1 MSVLWSLSLRA
12 NSADETAKINEYA
25 KDLNQKYNF
34 ELYTEE
40 YGGLEFFDWGFR
52 YEDIDTDKVKLAE
65 EMIKEV
71 VAHFPDMKLTFRWT
85 GDGSCIQWE
94 MISKNGVLVDVEP
107 WQVWIHC
114 EKESFGELLANIPFI
129 KQRGF
134 DVRCDEDKMELCW
147 EYDHISEEDL
157 CNDTIVQLS
166 KKMAQTTIYSYK
178 SIMMDNGRQIETF
191 CVMKNGEGEWLV
203 DGALEGLM
211 FCWMV
216 HCWVLERSF
225 SFWDIIKKPEDCFE
239 QLLDNERMSEGTNGD
254 IYKTLSYSVEYEADN
269 SANRGLEHWLAL
281 FKSEDKQWLMAA
293 DRMLYDCIVLAGMH
307 HNWNTD
313 SSDTPL
319 FEYNE
324 QDELRLFER
333 VSANWRRWP
342 NLDEQ
347 KAYVNLLKFTNLDY
361 KPILRNYLERIKPHR
376 KETDEEMQWLLQEIG
391 GN

>member
-12 NSADETAKINEYA
+12 KSADEAAKINEYA
-25 KDLNQKYNF
+25 KELNQKYNF

-40 YGGLEFFDWGFR
+40 YGGLKFLDLGFR
-52 YEDIDTDKVKLAE
+52 YEDIDSDKVKPAK

-71 VAHFPDMKLTFRWT
+71 VAYFPDMKLTYLWT
-85 GDGSCIQWE
+85 GDGSSIHWE
-94 MISKNGVLVDVEP
+94 TISKNGVLVDVEP

-166 KKMAQTTIYSYK
+166 KKMAETTIYSYK

-203 DGALEGLM
+203 DWALEGLV

-225 SFWDIIKKPEDCFE
+225 SIWDIIKKPEDCFE

-254 IYKTLSYSVEYEADN
+254 IYKTLSRSVEYEADN
-269 SANRGLEHWLAL
+269 SANRGLGHWLAL

-333 VSANWRRWP
+333 VSANWRGM
-342 NLDEQ
+342 NLQEQ
-347 KAYVNLLKFTNLDY
+347 KVYINLLKFTNLDY
-361 KPILRNYLERIKPHR
+361 KSILRNYLEIIKPHR
-376 KETDEEMQWLLQEIG
+376 KETAEDLQWLLQEIG
-391 GN
+391 SN

>member
-12 NSADETAKINEYA
+12 KSADETAKINEYA
-25 KDLNQKYNF
+25 KVLNQKYNF

-52 YEDIDTDKVKLAE
+52 YEDIDSDKVKLAE

-71 VAHFPDMKLTFRWT
+71 VAHFPDMKLTFLWT
-85 GDGSCIQWE
+85 GDGTCIQWE

-107 WQVWIHC
+107 WRVWIHC

-134 DVRCDEDKMELCW
+134 DVRCDEDEMDICW
-147 EYDHISEEDL
+147 EYDHMSEEDL

-178 SIMMDNGRQIETF
+178 HMMMDNVNEIETF

-203 DGALEGLM
+203 DWALEGLAH
-211 FCWMV
+211 WAWE
-216 HCWVLERSF
+216 HKARSW
-225 SFWDIIKKPEDCFE
+225 SYWDVIKKPEDCLE
-239 QLLDNERMSEGTNGD
+239 QMLDEVRRGKDTEGYIFITLL
-254 IYKTLSYSVEYEADN
+254 YSAEYEADN
-269 SANRGLEHWLAL
+269 TANRGLEHWLAL

-313 SSDTPL
+313 SSDTSL

-333 VSANWRRWP
+333 VSDNWRSM
-342 NLDEQ
+342 NLQ
-347 KAYVNLLKFTNLDY
+347 KQKVYINLLKFTNLDY
-361 KPILRNYLERIKPHR
+361 KPILRNYLEEIKPYR
-376 KETDEEMQWLLQEIG
+376 KEADEEMQWLHQEIG
-391 GN
+391 SN

>member
-12 NSADETAKINEYA
+12 NSADEIAKINEYA
-25 KDLNQKYNF
+25 KELNQKYNF

-94 MISKNGVLVDVEP
+94 MISKNGVLVDIEP

-114 EKESFGELLANIPFI
+114 EKESFGELVANIPFI

-203 DGALEGLM
+203 DWALEGLM

-216 HCWVLERSF
+216 HCWALERSF
-225 SFWDIIKKPEDCFE
+225 IFWDIIKKPEDCFE

-333 VSANWRRWP
+333 ISANWRRP
-342 NLDEQ
+342 NLNEQ
-347 KAYVNLLKFTNLDY
+347 KVYINLLKFTNLDY
-361 KPILRNYLERIKPHR
+361 KPILRNHLNRIKPHR

>member
-12 NSADETAKINEYA
+12 KSADETAKINEYA
-25 KDLNQKYNF
+25 KELNQKYNF

-40 YGGLEFFDWGFR
+40 YGGLKFLDWGFR
-52 YEDIDTDKVKLAE
+52 YEDIDSDKVKPAK

-71 VAHFPDMKLTFRWT
+71 VAHFPDMKLTYLWT
-85 GDGSCIQWE
+85 GDGSSIQWE
-94 MISKNGVLVDVEP
+94 TISKNGVLVDVEP

-147 EYDHISEEDL
+147 EYDHMSEEDL

-178 SIMMDNGRQIETF
+178 SIMHGLSCKQIETF

-203 DGALEGLM
+203 DWALERLM

-216 HCWVLERSF
+216 HCWVLERSW
-225 SFWDIIKKPEDCFE
+225 SIWDIIKKPEDCFE
-239 QLLDNERMSEGTNGD
+239 QLLDEERMSEGANGD

-269 SANRGLEHWLAL
+269 SANRGLGHWLAL

-293 DRMLYDCIVLAGMH
+293 DRMLYDCIVLVGMH

-333 VSANWRRWP
+333 VSDNWRGM
-342 NLDEQ
+342 NLQEQ
-347 KAYVNLLKFTNLDY
+347 KVYINLLKFTNLDY
-361 KPILRNYLERIKPHR
+361 KSILRNYLEVIKPRR
-376 KETDEEMQWLLQEIG
+376 KETAEDLQWLLQEIG
-391 GN
+391 DN

>member
-12 NSADETAKINEYA
+12 MSADEIAKINEYA
-25 KDLNQKYNF
+25 KELNQKYNF

-40 YGGLEFFDWGFR
+40 YGGLKFFDWGFR

-85 GDGSCIQWE
+85 GDGACYQWE

-107 WQVWIHC
+107 WQVRIHC

-134 DVRCDEDKMELCW
+134 DVRCNEDKMDICW
-147 EYDHISEEDL
+147 EYDHMSEEDL

-178 SIMMDNGRQIETF
+178 SIMMDNVNQIETF

-203 DGALEGLM
+203 DLALEGLVP
-211 FCWMV
+211 W
-216 HCWVLERSF
+216 ERPWSL
-225 SFWDIIKKPEDCFE
+225 WDVIKKPEDCLE
-239 QLLDNERMSEGTNGD
+239 QLLDKERMGEDTEGD
-254 IYKTLSYSVEYEADN
+254 IFITLLYSAEYEAYN
-269 SANRGLEHWLAL
+269 SANRGLGHWLAL

-293 DRMLYDCIVLAGMH
+293 GRMLYDCIVLAGMH

-313 SSDTPL
+313 SSDTSL

-333 VSANWRRWP
+333 VSDNWRGM
-342 NLDEQ
+342 NIQEQ
-347 KAYVNLLKFTNLDY
+347 KVYINLLKFTNLDY
-361 KPILRNYLERIKPHR
+361 KSILRNYLEIIKPRR
-376 KETDEEMQWLLQEIG
+376 KETAEDLQWLLQEIG
-391 GN
+391 SN

>member
-1 MSVLWSLSLRA
+1 MSVLWVLSLRA
-12 NSADETAKINEYA
+12 KSADETAKINEYA
-25 KDLNQKYNF
+25 KELNKRYNL
-34 ELYTEE
+34 ELYSQE
-40 YGGLEFFDWGFR
+40 YCSGLDFFDWGFS
-52 YEDIDTDKVKLAE
+52 YEDVDTDKVKLAE

-85 GDGSCIQWE
+85 GDGPCIQWE

-107 WQVWIHC
+107 WRVWIHC

-134 DVRCDEDKMELCW
+134 DVRCNEDEMDLCW
-147 EYDHISEEDL
+147 EYDHMSEEDL

-203 DGALEGLM
+203 DWALEGLM

-254 IYKTLSYSVEYEADN
+254 IYKTLSRSVEYEADN
-269 SANRGLEHWLAL
+269 SANRGLGHWLAL

-333 VSANWRRWP
+333 VSANWEWP
-342 NLDEQ
+342 NLNEQ
-347 KAYVNLLKFTNLDY
+347 KVYINLLKFTNLDY
-361 KPILRNYLERIKPHR
+361 KPILRNHLERIKPHR

-391 GN
+391 DN

>member
-12 NSADETAKINEYA
+12 KSADEIAKINEYA
-25 KDLNQKYNF
+25 KELNQKYNF

-40 YGGLEFFDWGFR
+40 YGGLQFFDWGFR
-52 YEDIDTDKVKLAE
+52 YEDIDDDKVKLAE

-107 WQVWIHC
+107 WRVWIHC

-134 DVRCDEDKMELCW
+134 DVRCNEDKMDICW

-178 SIMMDNGRQIETF
+178 SIMMDNVKGIETF

-203 DGALEGLM
+203 DWALEGL
-211 FCWMV
+211 V
-216 HCWVLERSF
+216 DWVYRERSW
-225 SFWDIIKKPEDCFE
+225 SFWDVIKKPEECLE
-239 QLLDNERMSEGTNGD
+239 QLLDKERMGEDTEGD
-254 IYKTLSYSVEYEADN
+254 IYLTLLYSAENETDN

-293 DRMLYDCIVLAGMH
+293 DRMLYDCVVLAGMH

-324 QDELRLFER
+324 QDELRLFES
-333 VSANWRRWP
+333 VAANWRNM

-347 KAYVNLLKFTNLDY
+347 KAYVNLLKYTNLDY
-361 KPILRNYLERIKPHR
+361 KPILRNHLERIKPHR
-376 KETDEEMQWLLQEIG
+376 KETDEVMQWLLQEIG

>member
-12 NSADETAKINEYA
+12 ENADETAKINEYA
-25 KDLNQKYNF
+25 KELNQKYNF

-40 YGGLEFFDWGFR
+40 YGGLKFFDWGFR
-52 YEDIDTDKVKLAE
+52 YEDIDSDKVKPAK

-71 VAHFPDMKLTFRWT
+71 VAHFPDMKLTYLWT
-85 GDGSCIQWE
+85 GDGSCIHWE
-94 MISKNGVLVDVEP
+94 TISKNGVLVDVEP

-134 DVRCDEDKMELCW
+134 DVRCNEDEMDLCW

-166 KKMAQTTIYSYK
+166 KKMAQTNIYSYK

-203 DGALEGLM
+203 DWALEGLM

-254 IYKTLSYSVEYEADN
+254 IYKTLSRSVEYEADN
-269 SANRGLEHWLAL
+269 SANRGLGHWLAL

-347 KAYVNLLKFTNLDY
+347 KVYVNLLKFTNLDY
-361 KPILRNYLERIKPHR
+361 KPILRNFLEIIKPHR
-376 KETDEEMQWLLQEIG
+376 KETDEVMQWLLQEIG
-391 GN
+391 DN

>member
-12 NSADETAKINEYA
+12 KSADETAKINEYA
-25 KDLNQKYNF
+25 KELNQKYNF

-52 YEDIDTDKVKLAE
+52 YEDIDSDKVKLAE

-94 MISKNGVLVDVEP
+94 MISKSGVLVDVEP
-107 WQVWIHC
+107 WMVCIHC
-114 EKESFGELLANIPFI
+114 EKESFGELVANIPFI

-134 DVRCDEDKMELCW
+134 DVRCNEDEMDLCW
-147 EYDHISEEDL
+147 KYDHMSEEDL

-166 KKMAQTTIYSYK
+166 KKMEQTTIYSYK
-178 SIMMDNGRQIETF
+178 CILMDNVKGIETF

-203 DGALEGLM
+203 DWALEGL
-211 FCWMV
+211 V
-216 HCWVLERSF
+216 DWVYCERSW
-225 SFWDIIKKPEDCFE
+225 SFWDVIKKPEECLE
-239 QLLDNERMSEGTNGD
+239 QLLDKARRGEKAEGN
-254 IYKTLSYSVEYEADN
+254 IYLTLLYSAENEADN
-269 SANRGLEHWLAL
+269 STNRGLEYWLAL

-333 VSANWRRWP
+333 LSDNWRGM
-342 NLDEQ
+342 NLREQ
-347 KAYVNLLKFTNLDY
+347 KVYINLLKYTNLDY
-361 KPILRNYLERIKPHR
+361 KLILRNYLEIIKPHR
-376 KETDEEMQWLLQEIG
+376 KETAEDLQWLLQEIG
-391 GN
+391 SN

>member
-1 MSVLWSLSLRA
+1 
-12 NSADETAKINEYA
+12 
-25 KDLNQKYNF
+25 
-34 ELYTEE
+34 
-40 YGGLEFFDWGFR
+40 
-52 YEDIDTDKVKLAE
+52 
-65 EMIKEV
+65 
-71 VAHFPDMKLTFRWT
+71 
-85 GDGSCIQWE
+85 
-94 MISKNGVLVDVEP
+94 
-107 WQVWIHC
+107 
-114 EKESFGELLANIPFI
+114 
-129 KQRGF
+129 
-134 DVRCDEDKMELCW
+134 
-147 EYDHISEEDL
+147 
-157 CNDTIVQLS
+157 
-166 KKMAQTTIYSYK
+166 
-178 SIMMDNGRQIETF
+178 MMDNGRQIETF

-203 DGALEGLM
+203 DWVLEGLM

-216 HCWVLERSF
+216 HCWVLERSW

-269 SANRGLEHWLAL
+269 SANRGLGHWLAL

-347 KAYVNLLKFTNLDY
+347 KVYVNLLKFTNLDY
-361 KPILRNYLERIKPHR
+361 KSILRNFLEIIKPHR
-376 KETDEEMQWLLQEIG
+376 KETDEVMQWLLQEIG
-391 GN
+391 DN

>member
-12 NSADETAKINEYA
+12 KSSDETAKINEYA
-25 KDLNQKYNF
+25 KELNQKYNF

-40 YGGLEFFDWGFR
+40 YGGLKFFDWGFR
-52 YEDIDTDKVKLAE
+52 YEDIDSDKIKLAE

-85 GDGSCIQWE
+85 GDGTCTQWE

-107 WQVWIHC
+107 WLVCIHC
-114 EKESFGELLANIPFI
+114 EKESFGELVANIPFI

-134 DVRCDEDKMELCW
+134 DVRCKEDEMYLCW
-147 EYDHISEEDL
+147 EYDHMSEEDL

-178 SIMMDNGRQIETF
+178 HIRMDNVNEIETF

-203 DGALEGLM
+203 DLALEGLVY
-211 FCWMV
+211 WESS
-216 HCWVLERSF
+216 WI
-225 SFWDIIKKPEDCFE
+225 WDVIKKPEDCLE
-239 QLLDNERMSEGTNGD
+239 QLLDKARRGEDTEGP
-254 IYKTLSYSVEYEADN
+254 IFLTLSYSAEYEADS

-293 DRMLYDCIVLAGMH
+293 GRMLYDCLVLAGMH

-324 QDELRLFER
+324 QDELRLFEG
-333 VSANWRRWP
+333 VSDIWGG
-342 NLDEQ
+342 NLQEQ
-347 KAYVNLLKFTNLDY
+347 KVYVNLLKFTNLDY
-361 KPILRNYLERIKPHR
+361 KPILRNYLERIKPYR
-376 KETDEEMQWLLQEIG
+376 KETDEMLQWLLQEIG
-391 GN
+391 SN

>member
-1 MSVLWSLSLRA
+1 MSVLWNLSLRA
-12 NSADETAKINEYA
+12 ESADEIAKINEYA
-25 KDLNQKYNF
+25 KELNQKYNF

-40 YGGLEFFDWGFR
+40 DGGLKFYDWGFR
-52 YEDIDTDKVKLAE
+52 YEDIDTDKVKLSE

-71 VAHFPDMKLTFRWT
+71 VAHFPDMKLTFRCT
-85 GDGSCIQWE
+85 GDGPCIQWE

-107 WQVWIHC
+107 WQVRIHC
-114 EKESFGELLANIPFI
+114 EKESFGELVANIPFI

-134 DVRCDEDKMELCW
+134 DVRCNEDKMDICW
-147 EYDHISEEDL
+147 EYDHMSEEDL

-178 SIMMDNGRQIETF
+178 SIMMDNVNQIETF

-203 DGALEGLM
+203 DLALEGLVP
-211 FCWMV
+211 W
-216 HCWVLERSF
+216 ERPWSL
-225 SFWDIIKKPEDCFE
+225 WDVIKKPEDCLE
-239 QLLDNERMSEGTNGD
+239 QLLDKARRGEDTEGD
-254 IYKTLSYSVEYEADN
+254 IFITLLYSAEYEAYN
-269 SANRGLEHWLAL
+269 SVNRGLGHWLVL

-293 DRMLYDCIVLAGMH
+293 GRMLYDCIVLAGMH

-347 KAYVNLLKFTNLDY
+347 KVYVNLLKFTNLDY
-361 KPILRNYLERIKPHR
+361 KSILRNFLEIIKPHR

>member
-25 KDLNQKYNF
+25 KELNQKYNF

-40 YGGLEFFDWGFR
+40 YGGLKFFDWGFS
-52 YEDIDTDKVKLAE
+52 YEDVDTDKVKLAE

-71 VAHFPDMKLTFRWT
+71 AAHFPDMKLTFRCT
-85 GDGSCIQWE
+85 GDGSSIHWE
-94 MISKNGVLVDVEP
+94 AISKNGVLVDVEP
-107 WQVWIHC
+107 WRVWIHC
-114 EKESFGELLANIPFI
+114 EKESFGELVANIPFI

-178 SIMMDNGRQIETF
+178 SIMMDNGKQIETF

-225 SFWDIIKKPEDCFE
+225 SFWDIIKKPEECFE
-239 QLLDNERMSEGTNGD
+239 QLLDEERMSEGTNGD
-254 IYKTLSYSVEYEADN
+254 IYKTLSRSVEYEADN
-269 SANRGLEHWLAL
+269 SANRGLGHWLAL

-333 VSANWRRWP
+333 VSDNWRNM

-347 KAYVNLLKFTNLDY
+347 KVYVNLLKFINLDY
-361 KPILRNYLERIKPHR
+361 KPILRNYLEIIKPHR
-376 KETDEEMQWLLQEIG
+376 KETDEDLQWLLQEIG
-391 GN
+391 SN

>member
-12 NSADETAKINEYA
+12 KSADETAKINEYA
-25 KDLNQKYNF
+25 KELNKRYNL
-34 ELYTEE
+34 ELYSQE
-40 YGGLEFFDWGFR
+40 YCSGLDFFDWGFS
-52 YEDIDTDKVKLAE
+52 YEDVDTDKVKLAE

-85 GDGSCIQWE
+85 GDGPCIQWE

-134 DVRCDEDKMELCW
+134 DVRCNEDEMDLCW
-147 EYDHISEEDL
+147 EYDHMSEEDL

-178 SIMMDNGRQIETF
+178 SIMMDNVNQIETF

-203 DGALEGLM
+203 DLALEGLVT
-211 FCWMV
+211 W
-216 HCWVLERSF
+216 ERSW
-225 SFWDIIKKPEDCFE
+225 SLWDVIKKPEDCLE
-239 QLLDNERMSEGTNGD
+239 QLLDKARRGEDAEGD
-254 IYKTLSYSVEYEADN
+254 IYITLSYSAEYEADN
-269 SANRGLEHWLAL
+269 TTNRGLGHWLAL

-293 DRMLYDCIVLAGMH
+293 GRMLFDCIVLAGMH

-313 SSDTPL
+313 SSNTPL

-333 VSANWRRWP
+333 VSDNWRGM
-342 NLDEQ
+342 NLQEQ
-347 KAYVNLLKFTNLDY
+347 KVYINLLKFTNLDY
-361 KPILRNYLERIKPHR
+361 KSILRNYLEIIKPR
-376 KETDEEMQWLLQEIG
+376 REETAEDLQWLLQEIG
-391 GN
+391 DN

>member
-12 NSADETAKINEYA
+12 MSADEIAKINEYA
-25 KDLNQKYNF
+25 KELNQKYNF

-40 YGGLEFFDWGFR
+40 YGGLKFFDWGFR

-71 VAHFPDMKLTFRWT
+71 VAHFPDMKLTYLWT
-85 GDGSCIQWE
+85 GDGSCIHWE
-94 MISKNGVLVDVEP
+94 TISKNGVLVDIEP

-134 DVRCDEDKMELCW
+134 DVRCNEDKMDICW
-147 EYDHISEEDL
+147 EYDHMSEEDL

-178 SIMMDNGRQIETF
+178 SIMMDNVNQIETF

-203 DGALEGLM
+203 DLALEGLVP
-211 FCWMV
+211 W
-216 HCWVLERSF
+216 ERPWSL
-225 SFWDIIKKPEDCFE
+225 WDVIKKPEDCLE
-239 QLLDNERMSEGTNGD
+239 QLLDKERMGEDTEGD
-254 IYKTLSYSVEYEADN
+254 IFITLLYSAEYEAYN
-269 SANRGLEHWLAL
+269 SANRGLGHWLAL

-293 DRMLYDCIVLAGMH
+293 GRMLYDCIVLAGMH

-313 SSDTPL
+313 SSDTSL

-333 VSANWRRWP
+333 VSDNWRGM
-342 NLDEQ
+342 NIQEQ
-347 KAYVNLLKFTNLDY
+347 KVYINLLKFTNLDY
-361 KPILRNYLERIKPHR
+361 KSILRNYLEIIKPRR
-376 KETDEEMQWLLQEIG
+376 KETAEDLQWLLQEIG
-391 GN
+391 SN

>member
-12 NSADETAKINEYA
+12 KSADEIAKINEYA
-25 KDLNQKYNF
+25 KELNKRYNL
-34 ELYTEE
+34 ELYSEE
-40 YGGLEFFDWGFR
+40 YCSGLEFFDWGFR
-52 YEDIDTDKVKLAE
+52 YEDIDTDKVELAE

-71 VAHFPDMKLTFRWT
+71 VAHFPDMKLTFRCT
-85 GDGSCIQWE
+85 GDGPCIQWE

-107 WQVWIHC
+107 WQVRIHC
-114 EKESFGELLANIPFI
+114 EKESFGELVANIPFI

-134 DVRCDEDKMELCW
+134 DVRCNEDKMDLCW
-147 EYDHISEEDL
+147 EYDHMSEEDL

-178 SIMMDNGRQIETF
+178 SIMMDNVKGIETF

-203 DGALEGLM
+203 DWALEGL
-211 FCWMV
+211 V
-216 HCWVLERSF
+216 YSVLGERSW
-225 SFWDIIKKPEDCFE
+225 SFWDIIKKPEDRLE
-239 QLLDNERMSEGTNGD
+239 QLLDKARMGEDTKGD
-254 IYKTLSYSVEYEADN
+254 IYLTLSYSAEHETDN
-269 SANRGLEHWLAL
+269 TTNRGLGHWLAL

-293 DRMLYDCIVLAGMH
+293 GRMLYDCIVLAGMH

-324 QDELRLFER
+324 QDELRLFES
-333 VSANWRRWP
+333 VSDNWGWP

-347 KAYVNLLKFTNLDY
+347 KVYINLLKFTNLDY
-361 KPILRNYLERIKPHR
+361 KPILRNHLERIKPHR
-376 KETDEEMQWLLQEIG
+376 KETDEVMQWLHQEIG
-391 GN
+391 DN

>member
-12 NSADETAKINEYA
+12 KSADEAAKINEYA
-25 KDLNQKYNF
+25 KELNQKYNF

-40 YGGLEFFDWGFR
+40 YGGLKFFDWGFG
-52 YEDIDTDKVKLAE
+52 YEDIDSDKVKPAK

-71 VAHFPDMKLTFRWT
+71 VAHFPDMKLTYLWT
-85 GDGSCIQWE
+85 GDGSSIHWE
-94 MISKNGVLVDVEP
+94 TISKNGVLVDVEP

-147 EYDHISEEDL
+147 EYDHISKEDL

-166 KKMAQTTIYSYK
+166 KKMAETTIYSYK

-191 CVMKNGEGEWLV
+191 CVMKNGGGEWLV
-203 DGALEGLM
+203 DWALEGLI

-269 SANRGLEHWLAL
+269 SANRGLGHWLAL
-281 FKSEDKQWLMAA
+281 FKSEDKQWLMA
-293 DRMLYDCIVLAGMH
+293 DGRMLYDCIVLAGMH

-333 VSANWRRWP
+333 ISANWRRWP

-347 KAYVNLLKFTNLDY
+347 KVYVNLLKFTNLDY
-361 KPILRNYLERIKPHR
+361 KSILRNFLEIIKPYR
-376 KETDEEMQWLLQEIG
+376 KETDEVMQWLHEEIG
-391 GN
+391 DN

>member
-12 NSADETAKINEYA
+12 KSADETAKINEYA
-25 KDLNQKYNF
+25 KELNQKYNF

-40 YGGLEFFDWGFR
+40 YGGLAFFDWGFR

-85 GDGSCIQWE
+85 GDGTCTQWE
-94 MISKNGVLVDVEP
+94 MISKNGVLVDIEP
-107 WQVWIHC
+107 WRVWIHC
-114 EKESFGELLANIPFI
+114 EKESFGELVANIPFI

-134 DVRCDEDKMELCW
+134 DVRCNEDEMDLCW
-147 EYDHISEEDL
+147 KYDHMSEEDL

-178 SIMMDNGRQIETF
+178 SILMDNVNEIETF

-203 DGALEGLM
+203 DWALEGLAYRM
-211 FCWMV
+211 HM
-216 HCWVLERSF
+216 ERSW
-225 SFWDIIKKPEDCFE
+225 SIWDVIKKPEDCLE
-239 QLLDNERMSEGTNGD
+239 QLLDKARMGEDAEGE
-254 IYKTLSYSVEYEADN
+254 IYLTLSYSAEYEADN
-269 SANRGLEHWLAL
+269 SANRGLGHWLAL

-293 DRMLYDCIVLAGMH
+293 GRMLYDCIVLAGMH

-333 VSANWRRWP
+333 VSDNWRGM
-342 NLDEQ
+342 NLQEQ
-347 KAYVNLLKFTNLDY
+347 KVYINLLKFTNLDY
-361 KPILRNYLERIKPHR
+361 KSILRNYLEIIRPHR
-376 KETDEEMQWLLQEIG
+376 KETAEDLQWMLQEIG
-391 GN
+391 DK

>member
-25 KDLNQKYNF
+25 KELNQKYNF

-40 YGGLEFFDWGFR
+40 YGGLKFFDWGFR
-52 YEDIDTDKVKLAE
+52 YEDIDSDQVKPAK

-71 VAHFPDMKLTFRWT
+71 VAHFPDMKLTYLWT
-85 GDGSCIQWE
+85 GDGSSIHWE
-94 MISKNGVLVDVEP
+94 TISKNGVLVDIEP

-114 EKESFGELLANIPFI
+114 EKESFGELVANIPFI

-203 DGALEGLM
+203 DWALEGLM

-225 SFWDIIKKPEDCFE
+225 SFWDIIKKPEECFE

-254 IYKTLSYSVEYEADN
+254 IYKTLSRSVEYEADN
-269 SANRGLEHWLAL
+269 SANRGLGHWLAL

-333 VSANWRRWP
+333 ISANWRRWP

-347 KAYVNLLKFTNLDY
+347 KVYINLLKYTNLDY
-361 KPILRNYLERIKPHR
+361 KPILRNFLEIIKPHR
-376 KETDEEMQWLLQEIG
+376 KETDEVMQWLLQEIG

>member
-12 NSADETAKINEYA
+12 KSADETAKINEYA
-25 KDLNQKYNF
+25 KELNQKYNF

-52 YEDIDTDKVKLAE
+52 YEDVDTDKVNLAE

-71 VAHFPDMKLTFRWT
+71 VAHFPDMKLTFLWT

-107 WQVWIHC
+107 WLVCIHC
-114 EKESFGELLANIPFI
+114 EKESFSELVANIPFI
-129 KQRGF
+129 KQQGF
-134 DVRCDEDKMELCW
+134 DVRCNEDEMDLCW
-147 EYDHISEEDL
+147 EYDHMSEEDL

-166 KKMAQTTIYSYK
+166 NKMAQTTIYSYK
-178 SIMMDNGRQIETF
+178 CIMMDNVNEIETF

-203 DGALEGLM
+203 DWALEGLAYR
-211 FCWMV
+211 V
-216 HCWVLERSF
+216 HWERSW
-225 SFWDIIKKPEDCFE
+225 SIWDVIKKPEDCLE
-239 QLLDNERMSEGTNGD
+239 QLLDKVRRGEDTEGE
-254 IYKTLSYSVEYEADN
+254 IFITLLYSAEYEADN
-269 SANRGLEHWLAL
+269 STNRGLGHWLAL

-293 DRMLYDCIVLAGMH
+293 GRMLYYCIVLAGMH
-307 HNWNTD
+307 YNWNTD
-313 SSDTPL
+313 SSDTTL

-333 VSANWRRWP
+333 VSDNWRSM

-347 KAYVNLLKFTNLDY
+347 KVYVNLLKFTNLDY
-361 KPILRNYLERIKPHR
+361 KPILRNHLERIKPHR
-376 KETDEEMQWLLQEIG
+376 KETDAEMQWLLQEIG

>member
-25 KDLNQKYNF
+25 KALNQKYNF

-40 YGGLEFFDWGFR
+40 YGGLKFFDWGFR
-52 YEDIDTDKVKLAE
+52 YEDIDSDKVKPAK

-107 WQVWIHC
+107 WRVWIHC

-134 DVRCDEDKMELCW
+134 DVRCNEDEMDLCW

-178 SIMMDNGRQIETF
+178 SIMMDNVKGIETF

-203 DGALEGLM
+203 DWALEGL
-211 FCWMV
+211 V
-216 HCWVLERSF
+216 DWVYRERSW
-225 SFWDIIKKPEDCFE
+225 SFWDVIKKPEDCLE
-239 QLLDNERMSEGTNGD
+239 QLLDKARIGEETEGD
-254 IYKTLSYSVEYEADN
+254 IYLTLSYSAENETDN
-269 SANRGLEHWLAL
+269 SANRGLGHWLTL
-281 FKSEDKQWLMAA
+281 FKSEDKQWLMA
-293 DRMLYDCIVLAGMH
+293 DGRMLYDCIVLAGMH

-333 VSANWRRWP
+333 ISANWRSWP
-342 NLDEQ
+342 NLNEQ
-347 KAYVNLLKFTNLDY
+347 KVYVNLLKFTNLDY

-376 KETDEEMQWLLQEIG
+376 KETDEEMQWLHEEIG
-391 GN
+391 DN

>member
-12 NSADETAKINEYA
+12 KSADETAKINEYA
-25 KDLNQKYNF
+25 KELNQKYNF
-34 ELYTEE
+34 ELYTDE
-40 YGGLEFFDWGFR
+40 YGGLKFFDWGFR
-52 YEDIDTDKVKLAE
+52 YEDIDRDKVKPAK

-71 VAHFPDMKLTFRWT
+71 VAHFPDMKLTYLWT
-85 GDGSCIQWE
+85 GDGSSIHWE
-94 MISKNGVLVDVEP
+94 TISKNGVLVDVEP

-166 KKMAQTTIYSYK
+166 KKMAETTIYSYK

-203 DGALEGLM
+203 DWALEGLM

-216 HCWVLERSF
+216 DCWALERSF
-225 SFWDIIKKPEDCFE
+225 SFWDIIKKPEECFE

-269 SANRGLEHWLAL
+269 SANRGLGHWLTL

-333 VSANWRRWP
+333 VSANWRGM
-342 NLDEQ
+342 NLQEQ
-347 KAYVNLLKFTNLDY
+347 KVYINLLKFTNLDY
-361 KPILRNYLERIKPHR
+361 KPILRNHLERIKPHR
-376 KETDEEMQWLLQEIG
+376 KETAEEMQWLLQEIG
-391 GN
+391 SN

>member
-12 NSADETAKINEYA
+12 KSADETAKINEYA
-25 KDLNQKYNF
+25 KELNQKYNF
-34 ELYTEE
+34 GLYTEE
-40 YGGLEFFDWGFR
+40 YGGLKFYDWGFR
-52 YEDIDTDKVKLAE
+52 YEDIDGDKVKPAK

-71 VAHFPDMKLTFRWT
+71 VAHFPDMKLTYLWT
-85 GDGSCIQWE
+85 GKGSCIHWE
-94 MISKNGVLVDVEP
+94 SISKNGVLVDVEP

-216 HCWVLERSF
+216 DCWALERSF

-269 SANRGLEHWLAL
+269 SANRGLGHWLTL

-342 NLDEQ
+342 NLNEQ
-347 KAYVNLLKFTNLDY
+347 KVYVNLLKFTNLDY
-361 KPILRNYLERIKPHR
+361 KSILRNFLEIIKPYR
-376 KETDEEMQWLLQEIG
+376 KETDEVMQWLLQEIG
-391 GN
+391 DN

>member
-12 NSADETAKINEYA
+12 KSADETAKINEYA
-25 KDLNQKYNF
+25 KELNQKYNF

-52 YEDIDTDKVKLAE
+52 YEDIDSDKVKPAK

-85 GDGSCIQWE
+85 GDGSSIQWE
-94 MISKNGVLVDVEP
+94 TISKNGVLVDVEP

-134 DVRCDEDKMELCW
+134 DVRCNEDEMDLRW
-147 EYDHISEEDL
+147 EYDHMSEEDL

-203 DGALEGLM
+203 DWALEGLM

-225 SFWDIIKKPEDCFE
+225 SIWDIIKKPEDCFE

-254 IYKTLSYSVEYEADN
+254 IYKTLSRSVEYEADN
-269 SANRGLEHWLAL
+269 SANRGLGHWLAL

-324 QDELRLFER
+324 QDELRLFES
-333 VSANWRRWP
+333 VSANWWRWP

-347 KAYVNLLKFTNLDY
+347 KVYVNLLKFTNLDY
-361 KPILRNYLERIKPHR
+361 KSILRNYLEIIKPHR
-376 KETDEEMQWLLQEIG
+376 KETAEDLQWLLQEIG
-391 GN
+391 DN

>member
-12 NSADETAKINEYA
+12 KSVDETAKINEYA
-25 KDLNQKYNF
+25 K
-34 ELYTEE
+34 ELYKRYNLELYSEE
-40 YGGLEFFDWGFR
+40 YCSGLEFYDWGFR
-52 YEDIDTDKVKLAE
+52 YEDIDSDKVKLAE

-71 VAHFPDMKLTFRWT
+71 VAHFPDMKLTFRGT
-85 GDGSCIQWE
+85 GDGPCIQWE
-94 MISKNGVLVDVEP
+94 MISKDGVLVDVEP
-107 WQVWIHC
+107 WLVCIHC
-114 EKESFGELLANIPFI
+114 EKESFGELVANIPFI
-129 KQRGF
+129 KQLGF
-134 DVRCDEDKMELCW
+134 DVRCNEDEMELRW
-147 EYDHISEEDL
+147 EYDHMSEEDL

-178 SIMMDNGRQIETF
+178 HIMMDNVNEIETF

-203 DGALEGLM
+203 DLALEGLVP
-211 FCWMV
+211 W
-216 HCWVLERSF
+216 ERPWSL
-225 SFWDIIKKPEDCFE
+225 WDVIKKPEDCLE
-239 QLLDNERMSEGTNGD
+239 QLLDKERRGENAEGD
-254 IYKTLSYSVEYEADN
+254 IYITLLYSAKYETDN
-269 SANRGLEHWLAL
+269 SANRGLGYWLAL

-333 VSANWRRWP
+333 VSDNWRGM
-342 NLDEQ
+342 NLQEQ
-347 KAYVNLLKFTNLDY
+347 KVYINLLKFTNLDY
-361 KPILRNYLERIKPHR
+361 KSILRNYLEIIKPYR
-376 KETDEEMQWLLQEIG
+376 EETAEDLQWMLQEIG

>member
-25 KDLNQKYNF
+25 KELNKRYNL
-34 ELYTEE
+34 ELYSEE
-40 YGGLEFFDWGFR
+40 YCSGLDFFDWGFS
-52 YEDIDTDKVKLAE
+52 YEDVDTDKVKLAE

-71 VAHFPDMKLTFRWT
+71 AAHFPDMKLTFRCT
-85 GDGSCIQWE
+85 GDGPCIQRE

-114 EKESFGELLANIPFI
+114 EKESFGELVANIPFI

-225 SFWDIIKKPEDCFE
+225 SIWDIIKKPEECFE
-239 QLLDNERMSEGTNGD
+239 QLLDEERMSEGTNGD

-333 VSANWRRWP
+333 LSDNWRDM
-342 NLDEQ
+342 NLQEQ
-347 KAYVNLLKFTNLDY
+347 KVYINLLKFTNLDY
-361 KPILRNYLERIKPHR
+361 KHILRNHLERIKPHR

-391 GN
+391 RN

>member
-1 MSVLWSLSLRA
+1 MSVLWNLSLRA
-12 NSADETAKINEYA
+12 ESADETAKINEYA
-25 KDLNQKYNF
+25 KELNQKYNF
-34 ELYTEE
+34 QLYTEE
-40 YGGLEFFDWGFR
+40 YGGLKFYDWGFR
-52 YEDIDTDKVKLAE
+52 YEDIDGDKVKPAK

-71 VAHFPDMKLTFRWT
+71 VAHFPDMKLTYLWT
-85 GDGSCIQWE
+85 GDGSCIHWE
-94 MISKNGVLVDVEP
+94 TISKNGVLVDIEP

-134 DVRCDEDKMELCW
+134 DVRCNEDKMDICW
-147 EYDHISEEDL
+147 EYDHMSEEDL

-216 HCWVLERSF
+216 DCWVLERSF

-239 QLLDNERMSEGTNGD
+239 QLLDNERMSEGANGD
-254 IYKTLSYSVEYEADN
+254 IYKTLSRSVEHEADN
-269 SANRGLEHWLAL
+269 SANRGLGHWLAL

-324 QDELRLFER
+324 QDELRLFEC
-333 VSANWRRWP
+333 VSANWRWP
-342 NLDEQ
+342 NLNEQ
-347 KAYVNLLKFTNLDY
+347 KVYINLLKFTNLDY
-361 KPILRNYLERIKPHR
+361 KPILRNHLERIKPHR
-376 KETDEEMQWLLQEIG
+376 KETDEVIQWLLQEIG
-391 GN
+391 DN

>member
-25 KDLNQKYNF
+25 KELNKRYNL
-34 ELYTEE
+34 ELYSEE
-40 YGGLEFFDWGFR
+40 YCSGLEFYDWGFR
-52 YEDIDTDKVKLAE
+52 YEDIDSDKVKLAE

-71 VAHFPDMKLTFRWT
+71 VAHFPDMKLTFRGT
-85 GDGSCIQWE
+85 GDGPCIQWE
-94 MISKNGVLVDVEP
+94 MISKDGVLVDVEP
-107 WQVWIHC
+107 WFVCIHC
-114 EKESFGELLANIPFI
+114 EKENFGELVANIPFI
-129 KQRGF
+129 KQQGF
-134 DVRCDEDKMELCW
+134 DVRCNEDEMELRW
-147 EYDHISEEDL
+147 EYDHMSEEDL

-178 SIMMDNGRQIETF
+178 SIMIDYGRNIETF

-203 DGALEGLM
+203 DGALEGL
-211 FCWMV
+211 V
-216 HCWVLERSF
+216 HCWVMEKF
-225 SFWDIIKKPEDCFE
+225 WSFWDIIKKPEECLE
-239 QLLDNERMSEGTNGD
+239 QLLDKERMGEVTNGD
-254 IYKTLSYSVEYEADN
+254 IYRTLSYSVEYEADN
-269 SANRGLEHWLAL
+269 SANRGLGHWLAL

-333 VSANWRRWP
+333 VSDNWRGM
-342 NLDEQ
+342 NLQDQ
-347 KAYVNLLKFTNLDY
+347 KVYINLLKFTNLDY
-361 KPILRNYLERIKPHR
+361 KSILRNYLEIIKPYR
-376 KETDEEMQWLLQEIG
+376 EETAEDLQWMLQEIG

>member
-1 MSVLWSLSLRA
+1 MSVLWGLSLRA
-12 NSADETAKINEYA
+12 KSADEAAKINEYA
-25 KDLNQKYNF
+25 KELNQKYNF

-40 YGGLEFFDWGFR
+40 YGGLKFFDWGFR
-52 YEDIDTDKVKLAE
+52 YEDIDSDKVKPAK

-71 VAHFPDMKLTFRWT
+71 VAHFPDMKLTYLWT
-85 GDGSCIQWE
+85 GDGSSIQWE
-94 MISKNGVLVDVEP
+94 TISKNGVLVDVEP

-134 DVRCDEDKMELCW
+134 EVRCDEDKMELCW
-147 EYDHISEEDL
+147 EYDHISEEDF

-166 KKMAQTTIYSYK
+166 KKMAETTIYSYK

-203 DGALEGLM
+203 DWALEGLM

-254 IYKTLSYSVEYEADN
+254 IYKTLSHSVEYEADN
-269 SANRGLEHWLAL
+269 SANRGLGHWLAL

-307 HNWNTD
+307 HNWNKD

-333 VSANWRRWP
+333 ISANWRRWP

-347 KAYVNLLKFTNLDY
+347 KVYINLLKYTNLDY
-361 KPILRNYLERIKPHR
+361 KLILRNYLEIIKPHR
-376 KETDEEMQWLLQEIG
+376 KETAEDLQWLLQEIG
-391 GN
+391 DN

>member
-1 MSVLWSLSLRA
+1 MSVHWRLLLHA
-12 NSADETAKINEYA
+12 KSADETAKINEYT
-25 KDLNQKYNF
+25 KELNQKYNF

-40 YGGLEFFDWGFR
+40 YGGLRFFDWGFY
-52 YEDIDTDKVKLAE
+52 YEDIDPDKVELAE

-71 VAHFPDMKLTFRWT
+71 VAHFPDMKLTFRCT
-85 GDGSCIQWE
+85 GDGPCIQWE

-107 WQVWIHC
+107 WMVRIHC
-114 EKESFGELLANIPFI
+114 EKESFGELVANIPFI

-134 DVRCDEDKMELCW
+134 DVRCNEDEMDLCW

-178 SIMMDNGRQIETF
+178 CILMDNVNEIETF

-203 DGALEGLM
+203 DLALEGLAYRM
-211 FCWMV
+211 
-216 HCWVLERSF
+216 HRERSW
-225 SFWDIIKKPEDCFE
+225 SIWDVIKKPEDCLE
-239 QLLDNERMSEGTNGD
+239 QLLDKARMGEDTEGE
-254 IYKTLSYSVEYEADN
+254 IYLTLSYSAEYEAYN
-269 SANRGLEHWLAL
+269 SANRGLWHWLAL

-293 DRMLYDCIVLAGMH
+293 GRMLYDCIVLAGMH

-333 VSANWRRWP
+333 VSDNWRRWP

-347 KAYVNLLKFTNLDY
+347 KVYINLLKFTNLDY
-361 KPILRNYLERIKPHR
+361 KPILRNHLERIKPHR
-376 KETDEEMQWLLQEIG
+376 KETDEVMQWLLQEIG
-391 GN
+391 DN

>member
-12 NSADETAKINEYA
+12 KSADETAKINEYA
-25 KDLNQKYNF
+25 KELNQKYNF

-40 YGGLEFFDWGFR
+40 YGGLKFLDWGFR
-52 YEDIDTDKVKLAE
+52 YEDIDSDKVKPAK

-71 VAHFPDMKLTFRWT
+71 VAHFPDMKLTYLWT
-85 GDGSCIQWE
+85 GDGSGIHWE
-94 MISKNGVLVDVEP
+94 TISKNGVLVDVEP

-178 SIMMDNGRQIETF
+178 HIMMDNVNEIDTF

-216 HCWVLERSF
+216 DCWVLERSF
-225 SFWDIIKKPEDCFE
+225 SFWDIIKKPEECLE
-239 QLLDNERMSEGTNGD
+239 QLLDKERMGEVTNGD
-254 IYKTLSYSVEYEADN
+254 IYRTLSYSVEYEADN
-269 SANRGLEHWLAL
+269 SAIRGLGHWLTL
-281 FKSEDKQWLMAA
+281 FKSEDKQWLMA
-293 DRMLYDCIVLAGMH
+293 DGRMLYDCIVLAGMH

-313 SSDTPL
+313 RSDTPL

-333 VSANWRRWP
+333 VSDNWRRWP

-347 KAYVNLLKFTNLDY
+347 KVYVNLLKFTNLDY
-361 KPILRNYLERIKPHR
+361 KPILRNYLEIIKPHR
-376 KETDEEMQWLLQEIG
+376 KETDEDLQWWLQEIG
-391 GN
+391 SN

>member
-12 NSADETAKINEYA
+12 KSADEIAKINEYA
-25 KDLNQKYNF
+25 KELNKRYNL
-34 ELYTEE
+34 ELYSEE
-40 YGGLEFFDWGFR
+40 YCSGLEFFDWGFR
-52 YEDIDTDKVKLAE
+52 YEDIDTDKIELAE

-71 VAHFPDMKLTFRWT
+71 VAHFPDMKLTFRCT
-85 GDGSCIQWE
+85 GDGPCYQWE

-107 WQVWIHC
+107 WLVRIHC
-114 EKESFGELLANIPFI
+114 EKESFGELVANIPFI

-178 SIMMDNGRQIETF
+178 SIMMDNVKGIETF

-203 DGALEGLM
+203 DWALEGL
-211 FCWMV
+211 V
-216 HCWVLERSF
+216 DWVYQERSW
-225 SFWDIIKKPEDCFE
+225 SFWDIIKKPEECLE
-239 QLLDNERMSEGTNGD
+239 QLLDKARRGEDTEGD
-254 IYKTLSYSVEYEADN
+254 IYITLLYSAKYEADN
-269 SANRGLEHWLAL
+269 TTNRGLGHWLAL

-293 DRMLYDCIVLAGMH
+293 GRMLYDCIVLAGMH

-324 QDELRLFER
+324 QDELRLFES
-333 VSANWRRWP
+333 VSANWWRWP

-347 KAYVNLLKFTNLDY
+347 KVYVNLLKFTNLDY
-361 KPILRNYLERIKPHR
+361 KSILRNYLEIIKPHR
-376 KETDEEMQWLLQEIG
+376 KETAEDLQWLLQEIG
-391 GN
+391 DN

>member
-12 NSADETAKINEYA
+12 KSADEAAKINEYA
-25 KDLNQKYNF
+25 KELNQKYNF

-40 YGGLEFFDWGFR
+40 YGGLKFFDWGFR
-52 YEDIDTDKVKLAE
+52 YEDIDSDKVKPAK

-71 VAHFPDMKLTFRWT
+71 VAHFPDMKLTYLWT
-85 GDGSCIQWE
+85 GDGSCIHWE
-94 MISKNGVLVDVEP
+94 TISKNGVLVDVEP

-147 EYDHISEEDL
+147 EYDHISEEDF

-178 SIMMDNGRQIETF
+178 CILMDNVNEIETF

-203 DGALEGLM
+203 DFALEGLAYRM
-211 FCWMV
+211 
-216 HCWVLERSF
+216 HRERSW
-225 SFWDIIKKPEDCFE
+225 SIWDIIKKPEDCLE
-239 QLLDNERMSEGTNGD
+239 QLLDKARMGEDAEGE
-254 IYKTLSYSVEYEADN
+254 IYLTLSYSEEYEAYN
-269 SANRGLEHWLAL
+269 TTNRGLGHWLAL
-281 FKSEDKQWLMAA
+281 FKSEDKQWFMAA
-293 DRMLYDCIVLAGMH
+293 GRMLYDCIVLAGMH

-324 QDELRLFER
+324 QDELRLFES
-333 VSANWRRWP
+333 VSDNWGWP

-347 KAYVNLLKFTNLDY
+347 KVYVNLLKFTNLDY
-361 KPILRNYLERIKPHR
+361 KPILRNHLERIKPHR
-376 KETDEEMQWLLQEIG
+376 KETDEEVQWLLQEIG
-391 GN
+391 DN